1 MGWRGPRY
9 EGELP
14 SLGWQVLTW
23 GHAYLPS
30 PSDSDKPLTLTD
42 EQARHVVDW
51 YTLDP
56 KTGVFIY
63 RRDVIE
69 RAKGWGK
76 SPLVGFLSLAEFG
89 AADDIDAAPVIF
101 DGWDAEGEPVGRP
114 WGTKGS
120 PPSWI
125 QIAAVSEDQTDNTY
139 GAIYELLTANDHKA
153 AKSLGIDDGRTR
165 LYLHGRPGQLE
176 PVTASA
182 GSREG
187 QRVTFAVLDETH
199 LWTARNGGV
208 RLAKTIRRNAAKMSG
223 RTIETTNAPRI
234 GEKSVAER
242 SGTEADRGFAGILH
256 YTKRPAQEPQPD
268 WSDADLLAALDES
281 YGDSYWIDRQRILK
295 EIRDP
300 STDWDDALQFFFNIR
315 TVGTG
320 HAVDPRRWDELA
332 KPRDIPA
339 NTPIGLGF
347 DGSISEDE
355 TWLVACTADGY
366 SWKLGRWNRP
376 KNVEG
381 WTVPRSEVN
390 EAVANAFAR
399 FRVGRMFYDPP
410 KWWSEGEQWA
420 SKYGKEVVLALD
432 TNQARR
438 FAPAVDRWRTAIRE
452 GTHTH
457 DSDPALAEHVKAS
470 HLKKVKLTDAEDD
483 GRTRYV
489 IVKGEDR
496 RKIDGAV
503 ADILALEAAMSMPEP
518 PAVVVPA
525 FISADDED

>member
-1 MGWRGPRY
+1 MPWRGPRY

-14 SLGWQVLTW
+14 TLGWQVLRW
-23 GHAYLPS
+23 GHTYLPS
-30 PSDSDKPLTLTD
+30 PADSDKPLTLTD
-42 EQARHVVDW
+42 EQARHVLDW
-51 YTLDP
+51 FTLDP

-76 SPLVGFLSLAEFG
+76 SPLVAFLSLAEFG
-89 AADDIDAAPVIF
+89 AADELDAAPVIF
-101 DGWDAEGEPVGRP
+101 DGWDANGEPVGRP
-114 WGTKGS
+114 WGTKGR

-125 QIAAVSEDQTDNTY
+125 QFAAVSEDQTDNTY

-153 AKSLGIDDGRTR
+153 AIALGIDDGRTR
-165 LYLHGRPGQLE
+165 LYLRGRSGQLE

-187 QRVTFAVLDETH
+187 QRVTFSVFDETH
-199 LWTARNGGV
+199 LWTSRNGGV
-208 RLAKTIRRNAAKMSG
+208 RLAKTIRRNAAKMNG
-223 RTIETTNAPRI
+223 RTVETTNAPRL

-242 SGTEADRGFAGILH
+242 SGQDAERGHAGILF
-256 YTKRPAQEPQPD
+256 YSRRPVQEPAPD
-268 WSDADLLAALDES
+268 WSDADLLGALDEA
-281 YGDSYWIDRQRILK
+281 YGDAYWIDRQRLLR

-300 STDWDDALQFFFNIR
+300 QTDWDDALEFYFNIR

-320 HAVDPRRWDELA
+320 HAIDPRRWDELA

-339 NTPIGLGF
+339 GTPIGLGF

-366 SWKLGRWNRP
+366 SWKLGRWARP
-376 KNVEG
+376 KNDDG
-381 WTVPRSEVN
+381 WKVPRAEVH
-390 EAVANAFAR
+390 EAVANAFSR
-399 FRVGRMFYDPP
+399 YRVGRMFYDPP
-410 KWWSEGEQWA
+410 KWWTEGEQWA
-420 SKYGKEVVLALD
+420 AKYGKEVVLALD

-452 GTHTH
+452 GSHTH
-457 DSDPALAEHVKAS
+457 DGDAALADHVKAAY
-470 HLKKVKLTDAEDD
+470 LKKVKLADAEDD
-483 GRTRYV
+483 GRTQYV

-503 ADILALEAAMSMPEP
+503 ADILALAAAESMPQATTH
-518 PAVVVPA
+518 AVPT
-525 FISADDED
+525 FIPYDDEE